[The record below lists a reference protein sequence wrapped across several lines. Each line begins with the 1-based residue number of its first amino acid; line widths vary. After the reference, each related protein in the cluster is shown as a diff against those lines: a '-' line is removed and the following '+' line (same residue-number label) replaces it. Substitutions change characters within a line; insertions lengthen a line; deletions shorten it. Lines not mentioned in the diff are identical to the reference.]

1 MGHDFLI
8 YVCIRI
14 YTKKEKQKIASR
26 MDRATG
32 MAASQCPVPGT
43 SVEGV
48 HLSQVLQDDA
58 RHIQDHLRHIW
69 ELGNL
74 SDS

>member
-1 MGHDFLI
+1 
-8 YVCIRI
+8 
-14 YTKKEKQKIASR
+14 

-48 HLSQVLQDDA
+48 RLSQVLQDDA

-69 ELGNL
+69 ELGYL